1 MKLSTLTQDP
11 AAFLSEVGLSVSD
24 LFTPVVRLG
33 VTGLSRSGKTVFIT
47 GLVKT
52 LCDGVADP
60 KFGGLKGLKGFR
72 AYLEP
77 QPDDDIPRFAY
88 EDHLAALG
96 ATPPRWPESTR
107 RISQLRLTLE
117 WDAVD
122 AIRDVFGLKQRL
134 HIDIIDYPGEWL
146 IDLGLLGQSFAEWS
160 ADALYYAES
169 DGLKP
174 FAREFLSFADKLEAG
189 QALDEQIA
197 IQGARLYTDYISN
210 ARRSDPSRAAL
221 GPGRFLL
228 PGDLEG
234 SPQLTFFPMR
244 SSKEALAAAGSQTLG
259 GLLARRYE
267 SYKDNVVRPF
277 FETHFSRIDKQIV
290 LIDALS
296 ALNGGAD
303 ALANLEQG
311 LDGVMKAFRP
321 GTNSW
326 LSYFLQRRIDRIV
339 FAATKADH
347 IHATSHDRLEAVLEK
362 AVQRAA
368 TRASAA
374 GAEFRCLA
382 LAALRATEDVD
393 KSTGGETFHCIRGIP
408 VAGEK
413 VGGKTFDGM
422 RQAVV
427 FPGDLPT
434 DPLDAF
440 EPSKA
445 SPEHYQFIRFRPP
458 EVVGADGA
466 QRVARWPHIGL
477 GKAFSFL
484 FEDQL
489 P

>member
-1 MKLSTLTQDP
+1 M
-11 AAFLSEVGLSVSD
+11 SEVGLSVSD

-47 GLVKT
+47 GLVKS
-52 LCDGVADP
+52 LCDGVAVP
-60 KFGGLKGLKGFR
+60 PFSRLQRLKGFR

-88 EDHLAALG
+88 EEHLAAL
-96 ATPPRWPESTR
+96 TESPPRWPESTR

-122 AIRDVFGLKQRL
+122 TIREAFGLTQRL

-146 IDLGLLGQSFAEWS
+146 IDLGLLDQSFEEWS
-160 ADALYYAES
+160 AEALFFAGS

-174 FAREFLSFADKLEAG
+174 FAREFLAFAENLKPG

-197 IQGARLYTDYISN
+197 IQGAKLYTEYIST
-210 ARRSDPSRAAL
+210 ARQSDPSRAAL

-234 SPQLTFFPMR
+234 SPQLTFFPLPGG
-244 SSKEALAAAGSQTLG
+244 KPEIAAAGSQTLA

-267 SYKDNVVRPF
+267 AYKDNVVRPF
-277 FETHFSRIDKQIV
+277 FEAHFSRIDKQIV

-296 ALNGGAD
+296 ALNGGAE

-321 GTNSW
+321 GANSW
-326 LSYFLQRRIDRIV
+326 LSYFLQRRIDRMV

-347 IHATSHDRLEAVLEK
+347 IHYTSHDRLEAVLEK

-368 TRASAA
+368 NRASAA

-382 LAALRATEDVD
+382 LAALRATDDVD
-393 KSTGGETFHCIRGIP
+393 KSAGDETFHCIRGIP
-408 VAGEK
+408 VEGEQ
-413 VGGKTFDGM
+413 VGGKTFDGN

-427 FPGDLPT
+427 FPGDLPL

-440 EPSKA
+440 EPSRAK
-445 SPEHYQFIRFRPP
+445 PEDYQFVRFRPP
-458 EVVGADGA
+458 EIKEADGSQSVA
-466 QRVARWPHIGL
+466 QWPHIGL

-484 FEDQL
+484 LEDYL